1 MNAPAR
7 IGRYE
12 IVCRIGKS
20 MTDVHLATDTVE
32 NRKVALKMIRHGEQ
46 PLTKLIIEAERRGAA
61 IQKQLHAI
69 DPRMVEIY
77 EFGDFEGYFLV
88 AMEFVEGRTVA
99 DILVAEQ
106 VFNPC
111 RAAVIAL
118 ELCEQLEKFHAW
130 EA

>member
-20 MTDVHLATDTVE
+20 MTDVHMATDTVE
-32 NRKVALKMIRHGEQ
+32 NRKVALKLIRYTND
-46 PLTKLIIEAERRGAA
+46 PVTNLIIEAERRGAA
-61 IQKQLHAI
+61 IQKQLHPI

-88 AMEFVEGRTVA
+88 A
-99 DILVAEQ
+99 L
-106 VFNPC
+106 
-111 RAAVIAL
+111 
-118 ELCEQLEKFHAW
+118 
-130 EA
+130 